1 MNNSAFQI
9 NSFIDETNSQGLR
22 LRRPTLHDLQD
33 MMVTSL
39 PTTQLFNGRR
49 VVYNNE
55 ICTYRQSSSQSYT
68 GTWVNPNGVVRG
80 TVS

>member
-9 NSFIDETNSQGLR
+9 NSFIDETNSFVFARDKARKVG
-22 LRRPTLHDLQD
+22 TTDEFNESD
-33 MMVTSL
+33 YSFDTS
-39 PTTQLFNGRR
+39 
-49 VVYNNE
+49 
-55 ICTYRQSSSQSYT
+55 SYT